1 MHKPSAKKLL
11 FMGGALLLLLAAF
24 LLGSIAMSSA
34 QAASNGSPGKG
45 GGNKNGP
52 SNQTKA
58 VVTITSV
65 SGDKIQATVL
75 EPSQGQAVTIITTA
89 STTYEPD
96 RSIVASGKTLAV
108 LGTLNSDG
116 TITAEHLVTYD
127 PTVAEYGGAITSIN
141 GSTLTVLAKGS
152 THTILLTNST
162 IFLKA
167 LPASKTTQPASR
179 GDLKIG
185 VTIAANGKLNSDGS
199 LTAQAVIILP
209 AGTTGSK

>member
-1 MHKPSAKKLL
+1 MYKPSAKKLL
-11 FMGGALLLLLAAF
+11 FIGGALLLLLAAF
-24 LLGSIAMSSA
+24 LTGSIAMSSA
-34 QAASNGSPGKG
+34 QAASSGSQGKG
-45 GGNKNGP
+45 GNKPGS

-58 VVTITSV
+58 IVTIIGV

-89 STTYEPD
+89 NTAYEPD
-96 RSIVASGKTLAV
+96 RNIVASGKTLAV

-141 GSTLTVLAKGS
+141 GSTLTVQAKDG
-152 THTILLTNST
+152 THTILLTDST
-162 IFLKA
+162 TFLKG

-179 GDLKIG
+179 GDLKVG
-185 VTIAANGKLNSDGS
+185 VTIEANGKLNSDGS
-199 LTAQAVIILP
+199 LTAMAVIILP
-209 AGTTGSK
+209 SGTTGSK